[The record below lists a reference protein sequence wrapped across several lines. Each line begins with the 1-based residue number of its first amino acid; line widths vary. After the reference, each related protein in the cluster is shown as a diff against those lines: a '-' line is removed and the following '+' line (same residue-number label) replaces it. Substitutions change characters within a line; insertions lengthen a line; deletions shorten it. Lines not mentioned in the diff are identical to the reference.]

1 MRFPA
6 ALEGDFDPNEAG
18 FLFDDRVFRG
28 KTFFSARFFFS
39 KSGFW
44 GGFHPDSVKKGP
56 FGAHY

>member
-1 MRFPA
+1 MMVGRGIMAETRRDFFP
-6 ALEGDFDPNEAG
+6 EKG
-18 FLFDDRVFRG
+18 VFRG

>member
-1 MRFPA
+1 MMVGRGILTGMRRDSFP
-6 ALEGDFDPNEAG
+6 EKG
-18 FLFDDRVFRG
+18 VFRG